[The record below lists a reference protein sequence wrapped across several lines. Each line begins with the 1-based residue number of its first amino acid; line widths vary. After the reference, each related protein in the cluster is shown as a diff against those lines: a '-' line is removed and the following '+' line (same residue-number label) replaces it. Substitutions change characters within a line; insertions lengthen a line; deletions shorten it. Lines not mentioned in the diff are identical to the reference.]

1 MTVQMEHKMNVM
13 RRGLMFSAMVLTL
26 PTVWASPSLT
36 MEVWKSPT
44 CGCCQDWVTILE
56 KAGFD
61 IAVYD
66 TGNSH
71 IREQLGMPVTLGSC
85 HTARIAGYV
94 IEGHVPVREILRLL
108 KERPNAVGL
117 TVPGMVLGSPG
128 MDGPEYKGKT
138 QPYDVLLVEKGG
150 RTSVFQKYA

>member
-1 MTVQMEHKMNVM
+1 MNVM
-13 RRGLMFSAMVLTL
+13 RRCLMFSAMVLAF
-26 PTVWASPSLT
+26 PTVWASPSLI

-61 IAVYD
+61 ISVYD
-66 TGNSH
+66 TGNSD

-117 TVPGMVLGSPG
+117 TVPGMMLGTPG

-138 QPYDVLLVEKGG
+138 QPYDVLLVWKGG